1 MDEMERSDRE
11 SESHESSFSN
21 RSWIALA
28 NQMSVLLY
36 LME

>member
-1 MDEMERSDRE
+1 MDEMERSDRD
-11 SESHESSFSN
+11 SVSHEPSFSN

-28 NQMSVLLY
+28 NRMSVLLY